1 MDASLT
7 GPKKFGF
14 GLKARGL
21 GCVVK
26 AFAFYP
32 MMGVNITGISIDLIP
47 HFPNTIS
54 PF

>member
-14 GLKARGL
+14 GLKASGL

-32 MMGVNITGISIDLIP
+32 MLGVNFPGLSMQNKISVFC
-47 HFPNTIS
+47 H
-54 PF
+54 